1 MKMGLFYFLRLMK
14 KIVIDFEK
22 IEDPFCGL
30 GQVCLN
36 LGKYFI
42 TSPLKPYLW
51 IKKGSWNLFE
61 NYDFKIKIN
70 KYAKKIPLLRPR
82 CEVFHAIHQD
92 SPYFPYGSKAKY
104 ILTVH
109 DLNGLYE
116 IKDETKKERY
126 KSQINKRIQRASA
139 ITYISEFTKSE
150 VHQHF
155 NIPANCHEAVI
166 YNGVSLVEPIPAIQ
180 ETLKLPTNAPYLFSI
195 GTVVPKKNFHVL
207 IEMMLKLPDFHL
219 VIAGTLFHQYAK
231 DMEKSIQ
238 QNNLQARIHLI
249 GTIDEQ
255 LKYKLYSNAKAFV
268 FPSLLEG
275 FGLPVIEAMSF
286 GLPIIVSRKTSLPEI
301 AGSEAYY
308 FDSYKKDEMAKTVL
322 LAIENHNE
330 EKMNYFKNRAAQFT
344 WKKASDEYLKLYEK
358 FLNKA

>member
-1 MKMGLFYFLRLMK
+1 MGLFYFLRLMK
-14 KIVIDFEK
+14 KVVIDFEK

-42 TSPLKPYLW
+42 TSPLRPYFW

-61 NYDFKIKIN
+61 NYDFKIVIN
-70 KYAKKIPLLRPR
+70 KYAKKIPFLRPR

-116 IKDETKKERY
+116 LKDEKKKERY
-126 KSQINKRIQRASA
+126 KSDINKRIQRASA

-155 NIPANCHEAVI
+155 KIPVNCQEVVI
-166 YNGVSLVEPIPAIQ
+166 YNGVSLVDPIPAIQ
-180 ETLKLPTNAPYLFSI
+180 DTLKLPTNAPYLFSI

-207 IEMMLKLPDFHL
+207 IDMMLELPEYHL

-231 DMEKSIQ
+231 EMSATIHQ
-238 QNNLQARIHLI
+238 LNLQSRIHLI

-255 LKYKLYSNAKAFV
+255 LKYKLYLNAKAFV

-301 AGSEAYY
+301 AGTEAYY
-308 FDSYKKDEMAKTVL
+308 FDNYDKQVMAKIVL
-322 LAIENHNE
+322 SAIENHSE
-330 EKMNYFKNRAAQFT
+330 FKMNHFKNRAAQFT
-344 WKKASDEYLKLYEK
+344 WQKASDQYLKLYEK
-358 FLNKA
+358 FLIKA